1 MVTFEEEIGLQ
12 TEIMVEGTT
21 LEGTEVV
28 TTRLEKSQDA
38 PKDATIAERRVTS
51 SMNALS
57 LE

>member
-1 MVTFEEEIGLQ
+1 MVTLVEEIGLE

-21 LEGTEVV
+21 LGETEVV
-28 TTRLEKSQDA
+28 TTRLVKAQDA